1 MKGFVRLMTVVVT
14 AAVFIAACSK
24 DKDSG
29 KIMLDSSAVFFA
41 AAGGTETVTFSVSNI
56 KTLSVT
62 SKPAG
67 WSEPTIDLVAGTL
80 VVTAPSAEDIESG
93 DAVRTG
99 SFSLSGTTPGGSI
112 ASATLFAG
120 IVSTEDLSEGNK
132 VANSYIATQKET
144 NYLFDAMRRGDG
156 SQLATDHVG
165 IVWQSKSG
173 LLQYLDFEDGKASFY
188 VGADSDND
196 KIIKR
201 GNAIVGAY
209 DADGVLLWSW
219 HVWVAD
225 YNPDAEGGSVDFNG
239 YTMMSRNLGAL
250 DNDTSSSDKILASYG
265 LYYQWG
271 RKDPFIGPDTYQA
284 SQGAS
289 ATMYSGT
296 GGRVYLK
303 TVESSAETGTAEYA
317 VQNPVTFIHGT
328 SKSGYDWRWSED
340 AGSWSPDDNVGSKRV
355 NDPCPY
361 GWRVAP
367 SAAFKGLAIKEPL
380 DVGYEPYYDKFG
392 WTLTDGAS
400 ESLFIGAGRR
410 IYRNISD
417 ENEGGG
423 SIQNFYPTP
432 VQDKQTRNTALYNQP
447 WVGYYWTTLA
457 AAERK
462 SSAFYFWF
470 NKSDVETSGVQ
481 ESALQ
486 YRSNGM
492 QVRCVKVRTR

>member
-1 MKGFVRLMTVVVT
+1 MKGFVRLMAVVVT
-14 AAVFIAACSK
+14 AAVFIASCSK

-29 KIMLDSSAVFFA
+29 KIMLDAPAVFFT
-41 AAGGTETVTFSVSNI
+41 AAGGTQTVTFTVSNI
-56 KTLSVT
+56 KTISVT
-62 SKPAG
+62 GKPTG
-67 WSEPTIDLVAGTL
+67 WSDPAIDLAAGTI

-93 DAVRTG
+93 AAVTTG
-99 SFSLSGTTPGGSI
+99 SFSLSGTTPGGAI

-120 IVSTEDLSEGNK
+120 IVSTVDLSAYT
-132 VANSYIATQKET
+132 ANSYIVSIKET
-144 NYLFDAMRRGDG
+144 NYLFDATLKGDG
-156 SQLATDHVG
+156 SQLATDHVD

-173 LLQYLDFEDGKASFY
+173 LLQYMDFEDGKVSFY
-188 VGADSDND
+188 IGADSDD
-196 KIIKR
+196 DEIVKR

-209 DADGVLLWSW
+209 NADGELIWSW
-219 HVWVAD
+219 HVWATD
-225 YNPDAEGGSVDFNG
+225 YNPDADGGSVDFNG

-250 DNDTSSSDKILASYG
+250 DNDNSSPAKILASYG

-271 RKDPFIGPDTYQA
+271 RKDPFIGPDTYHA
-284 SQGAS
+284 SKGAS
-289 ATMYSGT
+289 ATMYSGS

-303 TVESSAETGTAEYA
+303 TAESSAETGTMKYA
-317 VQNPVTFIHGT
+317 VQNPVTFILGVPET
-328 SKSGYDWRWSED
+328 GYDWLWSED
-340 AGSWSPDDNVGSKRV
+340 SGAWSPDNNVGSKSV

-367 SAAFKGLAIKEPL
+367 SGVFTGLKIKEPL

-392 WTLTDGAS
+392 WTLTDGSA

-432 VQDKQTRNTALYNQP
+432 IQDKQTRSTALYNQP

-470 NKSDVETSGVQ
+470 NKSDVETSNVQ

-492 QVRCVKVRTR
+492 QVRCVKVRSR